1 MSAVSIFRAVVFV
14 RGCWCVLDWIVG
26 EASYRH
32 VATCRSLHA
41 YVELFGDTTAVAMLL
56 AILAGLWFF
65 HRWARLLFVLLLGLV
80 LVYSAVQPHHSV
92 SRSCSFVLA
101 VTSFMVMLNGAI
113 VAMSFLS
120 PVRDMFARQI

>member
-14 RGCWCVLDWIVG
+14 RGCCCVLNWIVG
-26 EASYRH
+26 EASYH
-32 VATCRSLHA
+32 CVATCRSLHA
-41 YVELFGDTTAVAMLL
+41 YVELFADATAIAALL

-92 SRSCSFVLA
+92 SRSCSFVLT
-101 VTSFMVMLNGAI
+101 VMSFMVMLNGAI

-120 PVRDMFARQI
+120 PVRDKFADEI